1 LRPGARNLAA
11 LVVVAAGLL
20 IGGCGSDSQE
30 SEDEIVQN
38 GIEQINES
46 MDQVS
51 SAAANGLAIHN
62 AELQLQLKGYW
73 NRFDIKDVRAKGADL
88 AIITRLRADGA
99 AARGEATKI
108 CRFLLGTG
116 LTLADP
122 SGRIVVT
129 TKDLE
134 PIASSACL
142 QQPE

>member
-11 LVVVAAGLL
+11 LVIVAAGLL

-62 AELQLQLKGYW
+62 AELQLQLKGPDETQASAAGQTSLKSHQPQTAGEGRGSKSW
-73 NRFDIKDVRAKGADL
+73 PSTPSPTSSTVRS
-88 AIITRLRADGA
+88 TRSRSS
-99 AARGEATKI
+99 GEDSTST
-108 CRFLLGTG
+108 FS
-116 LTLADP
+116 P
-122 SGRIVVT
+122 SST
-129 TKDLE
+129 
-134 PIASSACL
+134 
-142 QQPE
+142 